1 LPIVPATV
9 DVRPVAPA
17 ERRPVAP
24 QEEIDG
30 RGGGEKAIKTGRGEG
45 EEKRE
50 KRITI

>member
-17 ERRPVAP
+17 ERRPAAP
-24 QEEIDG
+24 REEIDG
-30 RGGGEKAIKTGRGEG
+30 KGGGEKAIKTRRRRE
-45 EEKRE
+45 RE